1 MLTTEDHAKL
11 FAPLTRPDRSGAPK
25 YIRLT
30 NALIDAIS
38 AGHWKVGDKLPTEEQ
53 LAELTPFSL
62 GTVQRAL
69 KNLVDQGIVVRQH
82 GTGSFV
88 AQNDLLLED
97 PWHCRFLDDDGETLL
112 PVFSK
117 VLERKDETGR
127 GPWSEHFPK
136 AKNIVRI
143 DRAIN
148 VNNEFTVFARFYL
161 DSEKLTSLANAPLPD
176 LNGLNFK
183 TLIAQELHVPLTRIT
198 HDVRIETMESPL
210 AEHIN
215 VQPGTIGLVMR
226 AAAFM
231 GDAACIYYQEFFI
244 PNTQRRLSIPDQPP
258 AVGRNLR

>member
-1 MLTTEDHAKL
+1 MPTPEDQAKL

-38 AGHWKVGDKLPTEEQ
+38 AGHWKAGDKLPTEEQ

-82 GTGSFV
+82 GMGSFV

-117 VLERKDETGR
+117 VLERADETGR
-127 GPWSEHFPK
+127 GPWSEYFPK
-136 AKNIVRI
+136 AKRIVRI
-143 DRAIN
+143 DRAIS
-148 VNNEFTVFARFYL
+148 VNDEFTVFARFFL
-161 DSEKLTSLANAPLPD
+161 DSAKLTKLANAALQD

-183 TLIAQELHVPLTRIT
+183 TLIAQELHVPITRIT
-198 HDVRIETMESPL
+198 HDVRMETMEAAP
-210 AEHIN
+210 AQRIG

-231 GDAACIYYQEFFI
+231 GDAACIYYQEIYI
-244 PNTQRRLSIPDQPP
+244 PKTNRRLSIPDQPP
-258 AVGRNLR
+258 TVVRHSR